1 MNTISS
7 ANTQDTRALSELFA
21 KRANLQSNH
30 QITPESQE
38 LDSSKLA
45 QSQAIEPSKLESSR
59 AESSPKSSNAIA
71 KDSSDSSMLSFLS
84 ALAPQKTSELG
95 GAQAAQGVSGVKGFD
110 ENLGSAKDPY
120 DSLHKIEDTFTPS
133 KELSAAMNA
142 KSYVKNGLADV
153 DSFKLMARQLQA
165 DGVLNRDDMMAVDF
179 LSAKSPNI
187 SLQDFDAMIK
197 NDNLSRE
204 MRGLISQLVQKLHM
218 VNYIS
223 GGLMSA

>member
-1 MNTISS
+1 MNITSS
-7 ANTQDTRALSELFA
+7 TSAQETKALSELFA
-21 KRANLQSNH
+21 QRANLQSNL
-30 QITPESQE
+30 QATPESKAE
-38 LDSSKLA
+38 SRLDSSKSA
-45 QSQAIEPSKLESSR
+45 EIATSKPEST
-59 AESSPKSSNAIA
+59 NAV
-71 KDSSDSSMLSFLS
+71 KEDFSMQSFLN
-84 ALAPQKTSELG
+84 ALAPNTQASELAR
-95 GAQAAQGVSGVKGFD
+95 AQAAQGVSGVKGLD
-110 ENLGSAKDPY
+110 ENLGSAQDPY
-120 DSLHKIEDTFTPS
+120 DSLHKIKDTFTPS

-142 KSYVKNGLADV
+142 KSYVKHGLADV

>member
-1 MNTISS
+1 MNTITSS
-7 ANTQDTRALSELFA
+7 TSAQETKALSELFA
-21 KRANLQSNH
+21 QRANLQSNL
-30 QITPESQE
+30 QATPESNAQSR
-38 LDSSKLA
+38 LDSSKTTESA
-45 QSQAIEPSKLESSR
+45 TSKPEST
-59 AESSPKSSNAIA
+59 NAV
-71 KDSSDSSMLSFLS
+71 KEDFSMQSFLN
-84 ALAPQKTSELG
+84 ALAPNARANESSEL
-95 GAQAAQGVSGVKGFD
+95 ARTQAAQGVSGVKGLD
-110 ENLGSAKDPY
+110 ENLGSAQDPY
-120 DSLHKIEDTFTPS
+120 DSLHKIKDTFTPS

-142 KSYVKNGLADV
+142 KSYVKHGLADV

>member
-1 MNTISS
+1 MNITSS
-7 ANTQDTRALSELFA
+7 TSAQETKALSELFA
-21 KRANLQSNH
+21 QRANLQSNL
-30 QITPESQE
+30 QATPESNAQSR
-38 LDSSKLA
+38 LDSSK
-45 QSQAIEPSKLESSR
+45 S
-59 AESSPKSSNAIA
+59 AESAVSKPESTNAV
-71 KDSSDSSMLSFLS
+71 KEDFSMQSFLN
-84 ALAPQKTSELG
+84 ALAPNDKVSESSEL
-95 GAQAAQGVSGVKGFD
+95 ARTQAAQGVSGVKGLD
-110 ENLGSAKDPY
+110 ENLGSAQNPQDPY
-120 DSLHKIEDTFTPS
+120 DSLHKIKDTFTPS

-142 KSYVKNGLADV
+142 KSYVKHGLADV

>member
-1 MNTISS
+1 MNTITSS
-7 ANTQDTRALSELFA
+7 TSAQETKALSELFA
-21 KRANLQSNH
+21 QRANLQSNL
-30 QITPESQE
+30 QATPESNAQSR
-38 LDSSKLA
+38 LDSGKT
-45 QSQAIEPSKLESSR
+45 
-59 AESSPKSSNAIA
+59 AESATSKPESTNAV
-71 KDSSDSSMLSFLS
+71 KEDFSMQSFLN
-84 ALAPQKTSELG
+84 ALAPNTQASELAR
-95 GAQAAQGVSGVKGFD
+95 AQAAQGVSGVKGLD
-110 ENLGSAKDPY
+110 ENLGSAQDPY
-120 DSLHKIEDTFTPS
+120 DSLHKIKDTFTPS

-142 KSYVKNGLADV
+142 KSYVKHGLADV

>member
-1 MNTISS
+1 MNTITSS
-7 ANTQDTRALSELFA
+7 TSAQETKALSELFA
-21 KRANLQSNH
+21 QRANLQSNL
-30 QITPESQE
+30 QATPESNAQSR
-38 LDSSKLA
+38 LDSSK
-45 QSQAIEPSKLESSR
+45 S
-59 AESSPKSSNAIA
+59 AESATSKPESTNAV
-71 KDSSDSSMLSFLS
+71 KEDFSMQSFLN
-84 ALAPQKTSELG
+84 ALASNTQASEL
-95 GAQAAQGVSGVKGFD
+95 ARTQAAQGVSGVKGLD
-110 ENLGSAKDPY
+110 ENLGSAQDPQDPY
-120 DSLHKIEDTFTPS
+120 DSLHKIKDTFTPS

-142 KSYVKNGLADV
+142 KSYVKHGLADV
-153 DSFKLMARQLQA
+153 DSFKQMARQLQA

>member
-1 MNTISS
+1 MNITSS
-7 ANTQDTRALSELFA
+7 TSAQETKALSELFA
-21 KRANLQSNH
+21 QRANLQSNL
-30 QITPESQE
+30 QATPESNTQSK
-38 LDSSKLA
+38 LDSGKTTESAVSK
-45 QSQAIEPSKLESSR
+45 PEST
-59 AESSPKSSNAIA
+59 NAV
-71 KDSSDSSMLSFLS
+71 KEDFSMQSFLN
-84 ALAPQKTSELG
+84 ALAPNTQASELAR
-95 GAQAAQGVSGVKGFD
+95 AQAAQGVSGVKGLD
-110 ENLGSAKDPY
+110 ENLGSAQDPY
-120 DSLHKIEDTFTPS
+120 DSLHKIKDTFTPS

-142 KSYVKNGLADV
+142 KSYVKHGLADV